1 MIKNIFK
8 EKKINSSLILF
19 LLSVIILNTY
29 IVININEKE
38 EKKENIF
45 RFHVVANSNS
55 IEDQITKLKIEAEV
69 EKYLDTISYN
79 ENDDIYSILNSNA
92 TNILKISDNILNEEN
107 KNYSSKLDIGKI
119 YYDNKDSVLY
129 SIENG
134 TYNSA
139 RIILGEGQGKNIW
152 TIIFP
157 NKDTVKSIETL
168 DTILPGIKDIYNDL
182 EETENENITY
192 NFKIK
197 EIFEDIQ
204 KHLNL

>member
-55 IEDQITKLKIEAEV
+55 IEDQITKLKIETEV

-129 SIENG
+129 SMENG

-157 NKDTVKSIETL
+157 NKDTLKSIETL
-168 DTILPGIKDIYNDL
+168 NTILPGIKDIYNDL

>member
-55 IEDQITKLKIEAEV
+55 IEDQITKLKIETEV

-107 KNYSSKLDIGKI
+107 KNYNSKLDIGKI

-129 SIENG
+129 SMENG

-157 NKDTVKSIETL
+157 NKDTLKSIETL
-168 DTILPGIKDIYNDL
+168 NTILPGIKDIYNDL

>member
-8 EKKINSSLILF
+8 EKQINSSLILF

-29 IVININEKE
+29 IIININEKE

-107 KNYSSKLDIGKI
+107 KNYNSKLDIGKI

-129 SIENG
+129 SMENG

-157 NKDTVKSIETL
+157 NKDTLKSIETL
-168 DTILPGIKDIYNDL
+168 NTILPGIKDIYNDL

>member
-29 IVININEKE
+29 IIININEKE

-107 KNYSSKLDIGKI
+107 KNYNSKLDIGKI

-129 SIENG
+129 SMENG

-157 NKDTVKSIETL
+157 NKDTLKSIETL
-168 DTILPGIKDIYNDL
+168 NTILPGIKDIYNDL